1 MPVVSVV
8 MYFHRMTPFLQP
20 AVRSVLEQTLT
31 DLELVLVDNGVG
43 ISAAALGASGRDPR
57 VRLISLPHNLGISG
71 GHNTAVAAARGEF
84 IALLDS
90 DDIALPQRLERQVA
104 ALRAEPRLGLV
115 SSRAQ
120 QIDDTGAVIG
130 TEFSLGGE
138 VEQRVFTA
146 YTNAAP
152 APSYTGRADVFRR
165 LPFREQFTFAADY
178 DFLARAVEICPMRG
192 VPDILLHYRR
202 HASQTTTAHY
212 QAQMTSAC
220 MIRLLTAR
228 RRAGRDENLDAVV
241 TALRDGTTPDRDLRE
256 VYRYFAEISLA
267 ENFPLLA
274 VYHARKALSVRRT
287 PADCG
292 WAIRVVRRAC
302 RRTDSGCSILIRM
315 FLGGPLRAHRLSR
328 EG

>member
-8 MYFHRMTPFLQP
+8 MYFHRVTPFLQP

-43 ISAAALGASGRDPR
+43 ITPAALGDSARDSR
-57 VRLISLPHNLGISG
+57 VRLISLPHNFGIAG
-71 GHNTAVAAARGEF
+71 GHNTAVGAARGEF
-84 IALLDS
+84 IALLDF
-90 DDIALPQRLERQVA
+90 DDIALPHRLERQVA

-115 SSRAQ
+115 SSCAQ

-130 TEFSLGGE
+130 SEFSLVGE
-138 VEQRVFTA
+138 DEQRVFTA

-152 APSYTGRADVFRR
+152 APSYTGRAEVFRR

-178 DFLARAVEICPMRG
+178 DFLARAVEIWPMRG

-212 QAQMTSAC
+212 QSQMTSAC
-220 MIRLLTAR
+220 VIRLLTAR
-228 RRAGRDENLDAVV
+228 RRAGRAEDLDGVV
-241 TALRDGTTPDRDLRE
+241 NALRDGTRPERDLRE

-267 ENFPLLA
+267 EDFPLLA

-287 PADCG
+287 PADCV
-292 WAIRVVRRAC
+292 WALRVVREAY
-302 RRTDSGCSILIRM
+302 RRTASGRSILIRM

-328 EG
+328 RG